1 MKFVIVTFLLVFDIG
16 VFSAVVIDATAFNST
31 KDSWK
36 HVNVG
41 SGRSIHF
48 FRFSKLAFI
57 LIIMS

>member
-36 HVNVG
+36 HVNVVG
-41 SGRSIHF
+41 DRYTSFDLVS
-48 FRFSKLAFI
+48 
-57 LIIMS
+57 